1 MCYLFYCD
9 GHLSFSISG
18 VCVCVCIDVYVLMI
32 VVYVTCCL
40 SPGQQWSLPGVITK
54 NLTAQESSIF
64 PSLAENSL
72 LGLTVHVGNYM
83 KDYWEHTAQ
92 SIEDTS

>member
-1 MCYLFYCD
+1 MLLVSWTTMESSW
-9 GHLSFSISG
+9 G
-18 VCVCVCIDVYVLMI
+18 
-32 VVYVTCCL
+32 
-40 SPGQQWSLPGVITK
+40 
-54 NLTAQESSIF
+54 NNQESHRSRELNF